1 MNSDYACMEF
11 IKIAKECRDTSV
23 KDTLCE
29 SPDLYDALFSDF
41 QDEIYKIK
49 IELYEIKWLE
59 LHWKKISSTL
69 ERNETS
75 LQERKEDISAF
86 AKWYKD
92 FVSEWNYTEFDT
104 VIFEERINILKALI
118 TVNNKWE
125 TNLKNMTVS
134 FKRSKKILTEKI
146 DKLTK
151 KGENAL

>member
-11 IKIAKECRDTSV
+11 IKIAKECRDTLV

-41 QDEIYKIK
+41 QDEIYK
-49 IELYEIKWLE
+49 
-59 LHWKKISSTL
+59 
-69 ERNETS
+69 
-75 LQERKEDISAF
+75 ERKEDISAF
-86 AKWYKD
+86 AKWYED

-104 VIFEERINILKALI
+104 VIFEERINILKELI

>member
-11 IKIAKECRDTSV
+11 IKIAKECRDTLV
-23 KDTLCE
+23 EDTLCE

-86 AKWYKD
+86 AKWYED

-104 VIFEERINILKALI
+104 VIFEERINILKELI

>member
-1 MNSDYACMEF
+1 M
-11 IKIAKECRDTSV
+11 
-23 KDTLCE
+23 
-29 SPDLYDALFSDF
+29 YDALFSDF

>member
-11 IKIAKECRDTSV
+11 IKIAKECRDNLV

>member
-11 IKIAKECRDTSV
+11 IKIAKECRDTLV

-86 AKWYKD
+86 AKWYED

-104 VIFEERINILKALI
+104 VIFEERINILKELI

>member
-1 MNSDYACMEF
+1 M
-11 IKIAKECRDTSV
+11 V

-86 AKWYKD
+86 AKWYED

-104 VIFEERINILKALI
+104 VIF
-118 TVNNKWE
+118 
-125 TNLKNMTVS
+125 
-134 FKRSKKILTEKI
+134 
-146 DKLTK
+146 
-151 KGENAL
+151 

>member
-1 MNSDYACMEF
+1 MSGISISLTTVFTFIFSVLILILGLKRLSETRIVDYLDNA
-11 IKIAKECRDTSV
+11 
-23 KDTLCE
+23 
-29 SPDLYDALFSDF
+29 
-41 QDEIYKIK
+41 
-49 IELYEIKWLE
+49 IELYDIKWLE

>member
-1 MNSDYACMEF
+1 MTTE
-11 IKIAKECRDTSV
+11 
-23 KDTLCE
+23 
-29 SPDLYDALFSDF
+29 PLY
-41 QDEIYKIK
+41 
-49 IELYEIKWLE
+49 
-59 LHWKKISSTL
+59 
-69 ERNETS
+69 
-75 LQERKEDISAF
+75 
-86 AKWYKD
+86 
-92 FVSEWNYTEFDT
+92 T

>member
-1 MNSDYACMEF
+1 MERF
-11 IKIAKECRDTSV
+11 
-23 KDTLCE
+23 
-29 SPDLYDALFSDF
+29 
-41 QDEIYKIK
+41 
-49 IELYEIKWLE
+49 E